1 MSTSGPCT
9 EFPAPGLRNPQ
20 RILTGH
26 DKEGKSV
33 FVLVRLRHA
42 SKDNIKLTCLQT
54 DHGYHGAPM
63 LGGAAAQTIMYS
75 SDSNP
80 IELTGDVD
88 LEFLKKQVCVL
99 VHLLHHGDMFFSNYV
114 LSYSLLYMN
123 QTDVLL
129 A

>member
-9 EFPAPGLRNPQ
+9 GFPAPGLRNPF
-20 RILTGH
+20 RYLTGH
-26 DKEGKSV
+26 DSKGNSV
-33 FVLVRLRHA
+33 FVQVRGGAWRWN
-42 SKDNIKLTCLQT
+42 NICKTKLTYLQT

-63 LGGAAAQTIMYS
+63 LGGAAAQSIFYS

-88 LEFLKKQVCVL
+88 LEFIKKQV
-99 VHLLHHGDMFFSNYV
+99 
-114 LSYSLLYMN
+114 LYP
-123 QTDVLL
+123 L

>member
-33 FVLVRLRHA
+33 FVQVRLRHA
-42 SKDNIKLTCLQT
+42 PKDNIKLTCFQT

-88 LEFLKKQVCVL
+88 LEFLKKQVRVL
-99 VHLLHHGDMFFSNYV
+99 VHSLHQGDMFLSNYV

>member
-33 FVLVRLRHA
+33 FIQVCFRQVCKHG
-42 SKDNIKLTCLQT
+42 IIELTSFQT

-88 LEFLKKQVCVL
+88 LEFLKKQVRI
-99 VHLLHHGDMFFSNYV
+99 LLRSHFKARYPSNQAPSCSHPYTIP
-114 LSYSLLYMN
+114 
-123 QTDVLL
+123 TDALL

>member
-9 EFPAPGLRNPQ
+9 GFPAPSLRNPS
-20 RILTGH
+20 RYLTGH
-26 DKEGKSV
+26 DSKGNSV
-33 FVLVRLRHA
+33 FVQVRGDGIVSA
-42 SKDNIKLTCLQT
+42 KKTKLTYLQT

-63 LGGAAAQTIMYS
+63 LGGAAAQSIFYS

-88 LEFLKKQVCVL
+88 LEFIKKQV
-99 VHLLHHGDMFFSNYV
+99 
-114 LSYSLLYMN
+114 LYPP
-123 QTDVLL
+123 